1 MNETLSSR
9 VKRIVAGGAHAIV
22 DAIEDVAPEVVM
34 EQAIREI
41 DGAIDDVRA
50 ELGKVLANKHLATKR
65 LGEENGK
72 HEALGERIELA
83 LNEQREDLAEAAIS
97 QQLDIEAQLPVIEGA
112 IRDGSDA
119 EKELEGYLSALGAKR
134 REMIADVQAF
144 RAAREQA
151 SGAAA
156 VPGHAASSDVER
168 RVARAEAAFERL
180 IVKHTGL
187 PPGSAPGDRKTAA
200 QLAELED
207 LSRQNQIRERLAVVK
222 AKLG

>member
-1 MNETLSSR
+1 MNETLSGR
-9 VKRIVAGGAHAIV
+9 VKRIVAGTVHALV
-22 DAIEDVAPEVVM
+22 DAVEDAAPEVVM

-41 DGAIDDVRA
+41 DGAVEDVRA

-65 LGEENGK
+65 LADENGK
-72 HEALGERIELA
+72 HEVLGERLELA
-83 LNEQREDLAEAAIS
+83 LKERRDDLAEAAVS
-97 QQLDIEAQLPVIEGA
+97 QQLDIEAQLPVIEAA
-112 IRDGSDA
+112 IRDAADQ

-134 REMIADVQAF
+134 REMVADLQAF

-156 VPGHAASSDVER
+156 APGQVASAGVER

-180 IVKHTGL
+180 MVKHTGL
-187 PPGSAPGDRKTAA
+187 PPGSVPASRHTAA

-207 LSRQNQIRERLAVVK
+207 LARKDRIRERLAAAK